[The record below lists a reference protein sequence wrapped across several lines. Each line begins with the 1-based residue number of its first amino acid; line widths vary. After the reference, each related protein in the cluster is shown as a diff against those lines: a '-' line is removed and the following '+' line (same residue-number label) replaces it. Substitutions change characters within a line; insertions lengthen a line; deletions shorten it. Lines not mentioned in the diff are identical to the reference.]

1 MQRVI
6 KTSAVGLVLA
16 TTLSVQAAVVPFTED
31 FTAGSANWKFD
42 PAGATDSTWI
52 PAGGP
57 DASAYISQDFN
68 FINSGSGDT
77 PAFFRGQDAFDSS
90 GDAFV
95 GDWISQG
102 VTQFSMWVRH
112 NAPEPVTFFTR
123 FATPGNFPGADAVEF
138 VPVAPNTWTL
148 ITFEISPTATNI
160 VYEGPAS
167 TFDSVFGDV
176 GNVQIGAFV
185 SDTLAGVDQT
195 YTFDLDQISIVPEP
209 ATLALFGLALV
220 GLVWRRQA

>member
-1 MQRVI
+1 MQRMI
-6 KTSAVGLVLA
+6 KTSVVGLVLVA
-16 TTLSVQAAVVPFTED
+16 AAGVQAAVVPFTED

-42 PAGATDSTWI
+42 PAGLTDSTWV

-68 FINSGSGDT
+68 FLNSGSGDT
-77 PAFFRGQDAFDSS
+77 PAFFRAQDDFDSS

-148 ITFEISPTATNI
+148 ITFEISAAATNI

-167 TFDSVFGDV
+167 TFESVFGDV

-185 SDTLAGVDQT
+185 SDTMAGIDQT
-195 YTFDLDQISIVPEP
+195 YTFDLDQASIVPEP
-209 ATLALFGLALV
+209 ATLSLM
-220 GLVWRRQA
+220 GLVLLGFLRRR